1 MAGKKSPAN
10 RLAIAQQQ
18 HAEASN
24 QIGALE
30 AERNLALLADK
41 DAEAARLDGELEALR
56 RLARGYRDKIGLLEA
71 EAERAEAE
79 RRVREHASLIGRI
92 EKKLADR
99 DAAGAELQAAITQCD
114 GLFRRIVELSQ
125 TVDAA
130 WPWPTSDR
138 PPLLLPP
145 GAIRAAIEH
154 ELFRVG
160 ARPMLLGGMD
170 KDGAGLNFPGGK
182 CPKLEWTGVPDHIPA
197 LTAVLREASQHAS
210 RLMRSG
216 KSTASSDFAAPAAA
230 VVAKPTNGAAAHPV
244 NSNAPLLPTSPPA
257 STSPP
262 PADNR
267 TPAQAQ
273 LASLLQKQ
281 AELAND
287 DTPAGEAAYRA
298 VVAEIASI
306 QT

>member
-1 MAGKKSPAN
+1 MASKKSPAN
-10 RLAIAQQQ
+10 RL
-18 HAEASN
+18 EAARRDHVEANN

-71 EAERAEAE
+71 EAERSEAE
-79 RRVREHASLIGRI
+79 RRVKEHASLIGRI
-92 EKKLADR
+92 EKKLAER
-99 DAAGAELQAAITQCD
+99 DAAGAELQVAITKCD
-114 GLFRRIVELSQ
+114 ELFRCMVELSRA
-125 TVDAA
+125 VDAA
-130 WPWPTSDR
+130 WPWPASDR
-138 PPLLLPP
+138 PPLLLPS

-160 ARPMLLGGMD
+160 ARPMLLGGQD
-170 KDGAGLNFPGGK
+170 QDGAGLNFPGGR
-182 CPKLEWTGVPDHIPA
+182 CPKLEWTGIPDHIPA

-216 KSTASSDFAAPAAA
+216 KGTASHDFAAPVV
-230 VVAKPTNGAAAHPV
+230 VVAKPTNGATAHP
-244 NSNAPLLPTSPPA
+244 ATPPA

-267 TPAQAQ
+267 TPAQAR
-273 LASLLQKQ
+273 LAALLQKQ
-281 AELAND
+281 AELASD

>member
-10 RLAIAQQQ
+10 RLEQTRRDQ
-18 HAEASN
+18 AEAN
-24 QIGALE
+24 NKIGELE
-30 AERNLALLADK
+30 AARNLALLDDK
-41 DAEAARLDGELEALR
+41 DAEAARLDAELETLR
-56 RLARGYRDKIGLLEA
+56 RLARGYCDKIALLEA
-71 EAERAEAE
+71 EAERQEAE

-92 EKKLADR
+92 EKKLAER
-99 DAAGAELQAAITQCD
+99 DAAGAELQTAITKCD
-114 GLFRRIVELSQ
+114 ELFRRMVGLSRAID
-125 TVDAA
+125 TA
-130 WPWPTSDR
+130 WPWPASDR

-160 ARPMLLGGMD
+160 ARPMLLGGQD
-170 KDGAGLNFPGGK
+170 QDGAGLNFPGGK

-216 KSTASSDFAAPAAA
+216 KNTAGHDFAAPAAA
-230 VVAKPTNGAAAHPV
+230 VAKLTNGAAAHPV
-244 NSNAPLLPTSPPA
+244 ILPASPPA
-257 STSPP
+257 STEPP

-267 TPAQAQ
+267 TPAQAR
-273 LASLLQKQ
+273 LAALLQKQ

-287 DTPAGEAAYRA
+287 DTPGGEEAYRA